1 MRNNKSRAAVRLD
14 LTNPLLT
21 DIENWRRSQEKI
33 PSRTDAVRELLKRA
47 LKESEH
53 AAA

>member
-21 DIENWRRSQEKI
+21 DIENWRRSQEKT
-33 PSRTDAVRELLKRA
+33 PPARMLSESCLKQA